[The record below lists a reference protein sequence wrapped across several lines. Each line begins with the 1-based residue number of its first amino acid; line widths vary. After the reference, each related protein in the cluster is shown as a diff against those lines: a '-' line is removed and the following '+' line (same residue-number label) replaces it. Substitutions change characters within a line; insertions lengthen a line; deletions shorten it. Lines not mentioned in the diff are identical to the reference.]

1 MNMNT
6 KLKPRSEPITK
17 TLDNIRP
24 LRRILRSQ
32 SGQSLVELALL
43 TPILLLLVIG
53 TVEMGRYTSLSILVG
68 NAARAGAE
76 YGAQNPITAGDTNCI
91 QQAAAND
98 VTGTFVS
105 LASPCAKPSLSN
117 WTFSSTFV
125 CGCDNGGTIIP
136 SPETFAACS
145 VACNVGA
152 HLVTSVQV
160 TVTGKFNSMFSYPG
174 IPSPLT
180 ISSTAT
186 ERVAE

>member
-1 MNMNT
+1 MKMNT
-6 KLKPRSEPITK
+6 KLELQSEPITK
-17 TLDNIRP
+17 MLNNVRT
-24 LRRILRSQ
+24 LRRILGSQ

-76 YGAQNPITAGDTNCI
+76 YGAQNPTTAGDSAGINN
-91 QQAAAND
+91 AAMAD
-98 VTGTFVS
+98 LKDISGFTTQPTVT
-105 LASPCAKPSLSN
+105 
-117 WTFSSTFV
+117 STFV

-136 SPETFAACS
+136 SPETNAACA
-145 VACNVGA
+145 VTCNVGA

-160 TVTGKFNSMFSYPG
+160 TVTGTFSSMFSYPG
-174 IPSPLT
+174 IPTPLT
-180 ISSTAT
+180 ITSTAS